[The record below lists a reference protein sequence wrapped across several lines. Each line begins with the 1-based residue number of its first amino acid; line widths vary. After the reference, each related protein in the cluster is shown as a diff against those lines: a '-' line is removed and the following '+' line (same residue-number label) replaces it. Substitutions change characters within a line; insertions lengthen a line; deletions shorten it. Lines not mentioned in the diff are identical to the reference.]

1 MSIPHPNAT
10 GSTLR
15 ENPDVQLVP
24 RSQAHQIV
32 HATLGSRS
40 NVDATGAFRDPTRA
54 KHPYPFHWGCT
65 GTSKRHAGI
74 TPVNSRTRRVHST
87 LHMSQPTHRTLA
99 GPSTRARSRPIC
111 MLARVQ
117 EEELTLL
124 DRSLT
129 LSLRPTIVR
138 FPLSLEPYLS
148 PENHRVC
155 AGDGGSCPG
164 SCIYPQVFGDYP

>member
-54 KHPYPFHWGCT
+54 
-65 GTSKRHAGI
+65 
-74 TPVNSRTRRVHST
+74 
-87 LHMSQPTHRTLA
+87 HMSQPTHRTLA

-117 EEELTLL
+117 GEELTLL
-124 DRSLT
+124 DGSLCINAFFEANNRVLPIVIGT
-129 LSLRPTIVR
+129 VPLTRKMPTSR
-138 FPLSLEPYLS
+138 RQKPCLLT
-148 PENHRVC
+148 
-155 AGDGGSCPG
+155 AGFIGRRLTKKSDMR
-164 SCIYPQVFGDYP
+164 ITE